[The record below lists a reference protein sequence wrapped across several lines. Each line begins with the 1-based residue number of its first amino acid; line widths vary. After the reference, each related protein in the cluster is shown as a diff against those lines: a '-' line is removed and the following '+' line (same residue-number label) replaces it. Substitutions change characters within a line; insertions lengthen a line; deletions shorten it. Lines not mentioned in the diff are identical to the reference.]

1 MPKIIRPDGR
11 QLVHSTWALSALI
24 GIVAV
29 CLLGLIAISP
39 RAALWVS
46 NAAQAEFAGA
56 VSEESEPILLTKK
69 PVRYEAVINNWKHYR
84 SSAKPNEIAG
94 STPTDLSAAA
104 KSPFR

>member
-1 MPKIIRPDGR
+1 MPKVIRHDGR

-24 GIVAV
+24 GIMAG

-69 PVRYEAVINNWKHYR
+69 PVRYEAVINNWKRYR
-84 SSAKPNEIAG
+84 SSAKPNEIAA

>member
-1 MPKIIRPDGR
+1 MPKVIRPNGR

-24 GIVAV
+24 GIMAG

-56 VSEESEPILLTKK
+56 VSEGSEPILLAKK
-69 PVRYEAVINNWKHYR
+69 PVRYEAVIDNWKRYL
-84 SSAKPNEIAG
+84 SSAKPNEIAA

-104 KSPFR
+104 KAPSE

>member
-1 MPKIIRPDGR
+1 MPKVIRHDGR

-24 GIVAV
+24 GIVAI

-46 NAAQAEFAGA
+46 NAAQAEFGGA
-56 VSEESEPILLTKK
+56 VSEGSEPILLTKK

-84 SSAKPNEIAG
+84 SSAKPNEIEV

>member
-1 MPKIIRPDGR
+1 MPKVIRHDGR

-24 GIVAV
+24 GIMAG

-56 VSEESEPILLTKK
+56 VSEGSEPILLTKK
-69 PVRYEAVINNWKHYR
+69 PVRYEAVINNWKRYR
-84 SSAKPNEIAG
+84 SSAKPNEIAA

-104 KSPFR
+104 KAPSE